1 MRKANVKVEARDLPF
16 NASREERDR
25 NFRNLMSAFRQ
36 ACNKA
41 GIMKSIKKLEFYE
54 TPSQIKRKKEREKQ
68 ATILKVKLKELF
80 PEAGNKSNKT
90 NNKNS
95 KFRKRED

>member
-1 MRKANVKVEARDLPF
+1 MRKANVKVEARDLSY
-16 NASREERDR
+16 NASRDERDR

-54 TPSQIKRKKEREKQ
+54 SPSAIKRRKKREKM
-68 ATILKVKLKELF
+68 ATILKVKMKESF
-80 PEAGNKSNKT
+80 PDNRTAKNTKQNK
-90 NNKNS
+90 
-95 KFRKRED
+95 RD